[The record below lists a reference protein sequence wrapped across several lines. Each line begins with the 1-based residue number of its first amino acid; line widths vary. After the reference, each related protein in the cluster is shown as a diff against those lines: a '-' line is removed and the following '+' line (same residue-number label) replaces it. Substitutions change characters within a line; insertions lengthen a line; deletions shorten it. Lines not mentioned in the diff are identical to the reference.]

1 MIKSFRSKALRKL
14 YEEDSEK
21 GLDANHVP
29 RLRAILTE
37 LDVATRPEDVAVP
50 AWNLHPLKGDEKGV
64 WALKVD
70 ENWRVTF
77 TFDGV
82 NVVLLDYRD
91 YH

>member
-14 YEEDSEK
+14 YEENAEK
-21 GLDANHVP
+21 GLDANHVQ
-29 RLRAILTE
+29 RLRAILTA
-37 LDVATRPEDVAVP
+37 LDVATRLEDVSVP

-70 ENWRVTF
+70 KNWRVTF
-77 TFDGV
+77 KFDGE